1 MPRDRSTS
9 ARPAAAGPWVI
20 DTRDIGRRPG
30 TSHRYHREAAV
41 EHALG
46 FEPVIMVPKGSTVT
60 FDALAESVVEGV
72 LMSGTAT
79 AHTEGEC
86 SRCLD
91 PLTGEVEIEFTELY
105 AFPDSLTEATTDE
118 DEVYRIT
125 DDLIDLEPVIRDAIV
140 LALPQAPLCTPDCLG
155 LCPECGGRRA
165 ELGPDHGHETIDPRW
180 AGLADRFDGARED

>member
-1 MPRDRSTS
+1 M
-9 ARPAAAGPWVI
+9 AGPWVI

-41 EHALG
+41 EHTLG
-46 FEPVIMVPKGSTVT
+46 FEPVIMVPEGSTVT

-91 PLTGEVEIEFTELY
+91 PLTDSVEVEFTELFAY
-105 AFPDSLTEATTDE
+105 PDSLTEATTDE
-118 DEVYRIT
+118 DEIYRIT
-125 DDLIDLEPVIRDAIV
+125 DESDRSRTGDQGRDRARPAAGAAV
-140 LALPQAPLCTPDCLG
+140 LAGLPGAVPGMRWSP
-155 LCPECGGRRA
+155 GRTRTRPRA
-165 ELGPDHGHETIDPRW
+165 
-180 AGLADRFDGARED
+180 